1 MKDLKERAI
10 KATKLF
16 LERRGY
22 GVVETGWECPAGAI
36 DVVATDDETLVFVEV
51 SARATAEGGFPEG
64 GGREDRGRRETVAIA
79 YLAEHEGVDCPV
91 RFDNVSLVVLGEDKA
106 FLRHHINAL
115 SDAIPDVAGNALPS
129 GAA

>member
-36 DVVATDDETLVFVEV
+36 DVVAMEDDILVLVEV
-51 SARATAEGGFPEG
+51 SARTADEGGFPEG
-64 GGREDRGRRETVAIA
+64 SRHLRYQPRYAASGARGRIPEDEAARE
-79 YLAEHEGVDCPV
+79 
-91 RFDNVSLVVLGEDKA
+91 
-106 FLRHHINAL
+106 
-115 SDAIPDVAGNALPS
+115 
-129 GAA
+129 

>member
-36 DVVATDDETLVFVEV
+36 DVVAMEDDILVLVEV
-51 SARATAEGGFPEG
+51 SARTADEGGFQEG
-64 GGREDRGRRETVAIA
+64 SGLEGRRRRETAAIA
-79 YLAEHEGVDCPV
+79 YLAEHEDVDRPV
-91 RFDNVSLVVLGEDKA
+91 RFDDVSLVVFGEGKA

-115 SDAIPDVAGNALPS
+115 SDAVPVAGSSLPS
-129 GAA
+129 EVA